1 MDFSQFLQAWGL
13 ELPSPAYIA
22 GAILFGIVGIVAWR
36 HGRKTKRPAPKWL
49 GLGLMLY
56 PYAVPQT
63 WLMYLVGSALCAWL
77 FFAWE

>member
-1 MDFSQFLQAWGL
+1 MEFTEILRSSGL

-22 GAILFGIVGIVAWR
+22 GAILFGIVGIVGWR
-36 HGRKTKRPAPKWL
+36 HGRRTKQATPKWL
-49 GLGLMLY
+49 GLTLMLY

-63 WLMYLVGSALCAWL
+63 WLMYLVGAALSAWL